1 MKKKYAESLYRT
13 PSKEDPHAINLKYVH
28 MFINQKMENI
38 HIYIL
43 QLDLLEASDNDD
55 IY

>member
-1 MKKKYAESLYRT
+1 
-13 PSKEDPHAINLKYVH
+13 

-38 HIYIL
+38 HTYIL

-55 IY
+55 IYQDKINYVDVQDDVENGRESEHIVD